1 MYVVVISSTSS
12 SMAAVSQS
20 CAMPTSVSETL
31 TAAVTAHVN
40 EQLNTA
46 SAISDVHLDLPHD
59 MMQTGVSSEDTV
71 GVEMAAT
78 GQASAATDIQQP
90 TSQISAETDARK
102 YHSSLPDGLTSAEI
116 DSRKSQSSQPAGL
129 TLAEIDSQKSQST
142 QPAGQ
147 TSAEIDT
154 RKSQSSQPA
163 ALILAEIDSQK
174 SQSTQPA
181 GQTSAEIE
189 TRNSCLSA
197 VTSMTSQGYNTA
209 KMEPTVT
216 NAAASVSHVCTE
228 YYFVSVSIDQHLL
241 LFSVTG
247 NESKY

>member
-1 MYVVVISSTSS
+1 
-12 SMAAVSQS
+12 MAAVSQS

-116 DSRKSQSSQPAGL
+116 DSRKSQSSQPA
-129 TLAEIDSQKSQST
+129 
-142 QPAGQ
+142 
-147 TSAEIDT
+147 
-154 RKSQSSQPA
+154 

-181 GQTSAEIE
+181 GQTSAEID